1 MFIIHFIDVVSKQ
14 GHKNKYE
21 SYNQNTSY
29 SLPLKA
35 KRKLFD
41 RNSLSPIAGIL
52 EISNTTLFYLYKG
65 HILILHC
72 EII

>member
-1 MFIIHFIDVVSKQ
+1 MFIIHFIDVVSMQ

-41 RNSLSPIAGIL
+41 RNSLSPIVIL

-65 HILILHC
+65 YILILHC